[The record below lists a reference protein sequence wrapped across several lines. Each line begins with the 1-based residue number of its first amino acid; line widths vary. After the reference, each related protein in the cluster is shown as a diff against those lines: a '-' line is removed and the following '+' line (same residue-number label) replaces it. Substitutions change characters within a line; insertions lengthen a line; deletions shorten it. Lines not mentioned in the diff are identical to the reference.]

1 MITKYLTLLTI
12 SLLLTPAVN
21 TVPNDVMG
29 DFLVVYK
36 DVVELGRLGIDV
48 SGLVS
53 KLSVALDLISDGSP
67 DSLSK
72 AESLINDVRSEVY
85 RLKSEANYYVMYR
98 SLYKYSIIAVLVLIP
113 LAIYYLL
120 PRIYLIIWFRLRRRW
135 VVKYGRT

>member
-1 MITKYLTLLTI
+1 M
-12 SLLLTPAVN
+12 S
-21 TVPNDVMG
+21 

-36 DVVELGRLGIDV
+36 DVVELGKLGIDV

-85 RLKSEANYYVMYR
+85 RLKSEANYYIMYR
-98 SLYKYSIIAVLVLIP
+98 SLYKYLVVAVLVLIP

-135 VVKYGRT
+135 VVRYGRT

>member
-85 RLKSEANYYVMYR
+85 RLKSEANYYIMYR
-98 SLYKYSIIAVLVLIP
+98 SLYKYSIIAVLALIP
-113 LAIYYLL
+113 LATYYLL

>member
-1 MITKYLTLLTI
+1 VITKYLTLLTI

-98 SLYKYSIIAVLVLIP
+98 SLYKYSIIAVLALIP
-113 LAIYYLL
+113 LATYYLL

>member
-1 MITKYLTLLTI
+1 
-12 SLLLTPAVN
+12 
-21 TVPNDVMG
+21 MG

-36 DVVELGRLGIDV
+36 DVVELGRLGMDV

-85 RLKSEANYYVMYR
+85 RLKSEANYYVMHR
-98 SLYKYSIIAVLVLIP
+98 SLYKYSVVAVLALIP